1 MFQYDELK
9 NAGFSGFKTVRQ
21 MLDGGLSTLTSAEGV
36 YMILNFNPSG
46 DMPKF
51 LTKGTGG
58 FFKGKNPNVSIEELQ
73 ANWVDGTPV
82 IYIGKATSLKSRL
95 SQYMRFGQG
104 ANVGH
109 YGGRYIWQI
118 PNSENLVVCWKATGT
133 DSRIVEADLI
143 QQFVSEFGKRP
154 FANLRD

>member
-1 MFQYDELK
+1 MFQYDELIE
-9 NAGFSGFKTVRQ
+9 AGFKGFKTVSQ
-21 MLDGGLSTLTSAEGV
+21 MIDNGLSTVTSAGGV
-36 YMILNFNPSG
+36 YMILYFNPTG
-46 DMPKF
+46 AMPQF
-51 LTKGTGG
+51 LPVGTGG
-58 FFKGKNPNVSIEELQ
+58 FFKGKDPNVSIEELQ

-82 IYIGKATSLKSRL
+82 VYIGKATSLKSRL

-109 YGGRYIWQI
+109 FGGRYIWQI
-118 PNSENLVVCWKATGT
+118 PGSENLLVCWKPT
-133 DSRIVEADLI
+133 DSDPRTVEAELI